1 MWEAVPSGKVPQS
14 CDRIWFP
21 MPKKMC
27 VSVCLGTQKL
37 PQPWE
42 CLALQACWRMKI
54 LFEKSNK
61 CLFVGPREFFGGE
74 GMKNYPV
81 SNGDCKKP
89 WSKDPVPKQS
99 FFPLLKEASLQAF
112 SDLRSSTSCKI
123 TMKFTEM
130 TWQKVWSS
138 KAETRSVKFWG
149 FFHPFFGG
157 EEDWIQLWAFIGLVF
172 LKAALTSHGPD
183 GDIRRCFPRFLVGT
197 TFGRKKRGPSLWT
210 GKGALAPLCPPK
222 KLSRLWWDGI
232 GWDALAPRML
242 CKMTQHVFFK
252 YLVKLQRPHTTSPQ
266 KVVEEGKSPYF
277 REKIAG
283 EIL

>member
-37 PQPWE
+37 SQPWE

-54 LFEKSNK
+54 LFEKWQQV
-61 CLFVGPREFFGGE
+61 FVRGSEEKKLGGE

-89 WSKDPVPKQS
+89 WSKDPVLKPS
-99 FFPLLKEASLQAF
+99 FFPTAQRSITLKLFQ
-112 SDLRSSTSCKI
+112 DLRFSTSCKI

-138 KAETRSVKFWG
+138 KAVKVEWSFGVFFTHFWG
-149 FFHPFFGG
+149 RRIGSSLRLYWPCFFKSSPDIPWPTW
-157 EEDWIQLWAFIGLVF
+157 EYQKVF
-172 LKAALTSHGPD
+172 PP
-183 GDIRRCFPRFLVGT
+183 I
-197 TFGRKKRGPSLWT
+197 FGRNNFWTEKKRAFTVNWQGSL
-210 GKGALAPLCPPK
+210 GSSLSPK
-222 KLSRLWWDGI
+222 KTESPGCDEMVSDGMPLLQECCAK
-232 GWDALAPRML
+232 WPNM
-242 CKMTQHVFFK
+242 FFSNIWSN
-252 YLVKLQRPHTTSPQ
+252 YSDLTRPHP
-266 KVVEEGKSPYF
+266 KK
-277 REKIAG
+277 
-283 EIL
+283 

>member
-1 MWEAVPSGKVPQS
+1 
-14 CDRIWFP
+14 
-21 MPKKMC
+21 MC

-138 KAETRSVKFWG
+138 KAVKVEWS
-149 FFHPFFGG
+149 FGG
-157 EEDWIQLWAFIGLVF
+157 FSTHFLGEKKRIQLWAFIGLVF
-172 LKAALTSHGPD
+172 FLNSPD
-183 GDIRRCFPRFLVGT
+183 IPWPRWGYQKVFPPI
-197 TFGRKKRGPSLWT
+197 FGRNNFWTKKKRGFAVNWQGSL
-210 GKGALAPLCPPK
+210 GSPLSPK
-222 KLSRLWWDGI
+222 KTESPGCDEMVSDGMPLLQECCAK
-232 GWDALAPRML
+232 WPNM
-242 CKMTQHVFFK
+242 VFSNIWSN
-252 YLVKLQRPHTTSPQ
+252 YSDLTRPHP
-266 KVVEEGKSPYF
+266 KK
-277 REKIAG
+277 
-283 EIL
+283 